1 MRNAVTRDPE
11 RMGPSSMR
19 RLNSALLLELIR
31 EKGSV
36 SRAELAR
43 LSGLTKPTVSSQ
55 VADLLQRGLVLENG
69 AGEPDHRGG
78 KPSRLLSFNPGSGNL
93 IAAEIVASEVRV
105 RLADLDGVI
114 LDREDAAI
122 GQDRRADGVLELMVE
137 AIKAVLARGRGRK
150 RKLMAVAVAAPGRV
164 DVDSGIVLGV
174 DNVFNWRNTPV
185 RGRLE
190 RIFRVPVLV
199 ENDINLAAFGEL
211 HYGLCKGVRN
221 FVLIRAETGVGAG
234 LVLNGRVYQGNHWA
248 AGEIGHMV
256 FDRHAEAGG
265 LNERGYLESV
275 IGTDRLCE
283 RARRAKA
290 GAALAAG
297 SRLSV
302 ALAEASQRGDAAAA
316 GILDDLAAHLSLAA
330 ANLVATLDPEL
341 IVLDGELVGL
351 VTDRIRETVARLI
364 PWPVRVER
372 SALGAEAGLMGALG
386 LVRGIAHQ
394 MLCGSGRVE
403 SQP

>member
-1 MRNAVTRDPE
+1 MRHAVRRGSE

-55 VADLLQRGLVLENG
+55 VADLLRRGLLIEDGEG
-69 AGEPDHRGG
+69 APDRRGG
-78 KPSRLLSFNPGSGNL
+78 KPSRLLRFDPGSGSL
-93 IAAEIVASEVRV
+93 VAAEIGASEVRV
-105 RLADLDGVI
+105 RLADLDGTV

-122 GQDRRADGVLELMVE
+122 GQDRRADCVLDLVVRSIN
-137 AIKAVLARGRGRK
+137 AILARGRGRK

-164 DVDSGIVLGV
+164 DVDSGVVLGV
-174 DNVFNWRNTPV
+174 DNVFHWRNTPV
-185 RGRLE
+185 RSRLE
-190 RIFRVPVLV
+190 RAFHVPVLV

-221 FVLIRAETGVGAG
+221 FVLIRADTGVGAG
-234 LVLNGRVYQGNHWA
+234 LVLDGRVYQGHHWA
-248 AGEIGHMV
+248 AGEIGHML
-256 FDRHAEAGG
+256 FDRQAVAAEFDA
-265 LNERGYLESV
+265 RGYLESA
-275 IGTDRLCE
+275 IGTDRVRE
-283 RARRAKA
+283 RVSTA
-290 GAALAAG
+290 GAGSLAES

-302 ALAEASQRGDAAAA
+302 ELAEALRKGDAAAA
-316 GILDDLAAHLSLAA
+316 GILDDLGAHLSLAA
-330 ANLVATLDPEL
+330 ANLVATLDPEM

-351 VTDRIRETVARLI
+351 VIDRIRETVARLI

-386 LVRGIAHQ
+386 LARGTGHQ
-394 MLCGSGRVE
+394 MLCGAIRVE
-403 SQP
+403 AQL